1 MVSRRGFGSVRKLP
15 SGRWQARY
23 RDPEGELRPAE
34 TTFATKADADAW
46 LATTQHELRVGDW
59 IDPDLGERT
68 LESWALD
75 WMDNQ
80 LHLKPKTR
88 ASYESLLHS
97 RVLPALGDVPLVD
110 MRPSHIQ
117 AVVARFIQEGLSPS
131 RTRQCV
137 MVLSQIM
144 KAAVADGLIR
154 ANPCLAVKQPRLP
167 KTEMRVLTSVEVERI
182 ASLVDDRYRVLVHV
196 LAYCGL
202 RWGEAAALTRADVDL
217 STGRIRVARSLAE
230 VSGQLYMGTTKT
242 YQQRSVVVPIFLCD
256 ALRDHI
262 ARFCIDD
269 PHALIFSVPGTSY
282 VRYSN
287 FIARQWRPALE
298 QAGVEPT
305 GVHILRHTCASLL
318 VSAGAPIKA
327 IQAQL
332 GHSSAELTLS
342 RYSHLYPDDLDILAE
357 RLDSVRASAALDRL
371 GRRPR
376 YDMGLRRG

>member
-46 LATTQHELRVGDW
+46 LATTQHELRVGEW

-68 LESWALD
+68 LDSWALQ
-75 WMDNQ
+75 WLHSQ
-80 LHLKPKTR
+80 SHLKPKTR
-88 ASYESLLHS
+88 ASYESLLLS
-97 RVLPALGDVPLVD
+97 RVLPELGHMALVEL
-110 MRPSHIQ
+110 RPSHIQ
-117 AVVARFIQEGLSPS
+117 AMVSRFMTEGVSAS

-167 KTEMRVLTSVEVERI
+167 KTEMRVLTSIEVERV
-182 ASLVDDRYRVLVHV
+182 AAEVDDRYRILVYV

-202 RWGEAAALTRADVDL
+202 RWGEAIALTHGDVDL
-217 STGRIRVARSLAE
+217 AAGRIRVVRSLAD
-230 VSGQLYMGTTKT
+230 VNGHPYLGSTKT
-242 YQQRSVVVPIFLCD
+242 YQRRSVVVPTFLC
-256 ALRDHI
+256 AELAEHMN
-262 ARFCIDD
+262 
-269 PHALIFSVPGTSY
+269 
-282 VRYSN
+282 RYGGPDRGDLVFAAPESNFIRYGN
-287 FIARQWRPALE
+287 FIARQWHPALE
-298 QAGVEPT
+298 FADVERT

-332 GHSSAELTLS
+332 GHSSAEMTLN

-357 RLDSVRASAALDRL
+357 RLDAVRTSAKLDGLTQRPRDDNGL
-371 GRRPR
+371 GR
-376 YDMGLRRG
+376 G